1 MNSATIQKR
10 KEIIKKL
17 KYLDVRKIEARWL
30 MDAVKEECGILIKN
44 PENASSY
51 QINHYNELVMGSDL
65 PLPERQSLL
74 MQ

>member
-17 KYLDVRKIEARWL
+17 KYLDVRKIEARRL

-44 PENASSY
+44 PENASTY

-65 PLPERQSLL
+65 PLPERKSLL

>member
-1 MNSATIQKR
+1 MNAVKIQKR
-10 KEIIKKL
+10 KETINRL
-17 KYLDVRKIEARWL
+17 KDLDVRKIEARRL
-30 MDAVKEECGILIKN
+30 MNAVKEECGLLVKN

-65 PLPERQSLL
+65 PLPERKSLL

>member
-17 KYLDVRKIEARWL
+17 KYLDVRKIEARRL

-44 PENASSY
+44 PENASIY

-65 PLPERQSLL
+65 PLPERKSLL